1 MQLRKLFVLLLL
13 TSLLIGGVVSAQD
26 SEPILIGGLATLE
39 GPFAALGEDGL
50 RGVELAISQFG
61 GEINGRPIELI
72 RGSSDANP
80 DVAVAEARRLVEQE
94 GVEILVGPLSGDEG
108 IAIRDYAKTQPG
120 VTFVNGASGAA
131 DTTLRD
137 PADNFYRFSTD
148 GTQWMAGLG
157 QYAVEEKGYQR
168 VATVAEDY
176 SFPYSQVGGFV
187 LGFCEAGGEV
197 VDRYWTPLGASDY
210 SSVVTQLVSQDVDAI
225 YVALG
230 GSDAVNF
237 LRQYQQ
243 FGGTAPIIA
252 GSITVDGTVLETE
265 GAILD
270 AVIGTITAGPIASD
284 NPDEAWQAFVDAYVE
299 MFPEG
304 LETPSLFAHAYY
316 VNTTAVM
323 LALEEVGGDL
333 SDDQVAFR
341 EALNNL
347 EFASPTGT
355 LSVDDRRQAVATIY
369 ISEVVQNEETG
380 TLSLSLVSETPDVN
394 QTLGYDEEAF
404 LELGAF
410 DRENPT
416 CDALDTLNSA
426 E

>member
-1 MQLRKLFVLLLL
+1 MRRILVVLAGMTLM
-13 TSLLIGGVVSAQD
+13 VVGFSSAQD
-26 SEPILIGGLATLE
+26 EEPIVIGAIATLE
-39 GPFAALGEDGL
+39 GPFAGPGEDGL

-72 RGSSDANP
+72 RGSTDANP
-80 DVAVAEARRLVEQE
+80 DVAVAEARRLVEQQ
-94 GVEILVGPLSGDEG
+94 GVDILIGPLSGDEG
-108 IAIRDYAKTQPG
+108 IAIRDYAKTQPD
-120 VTFVNGASGAA
+120 VTFVNGASAAA

-137 PADNFYRFSTD
+137 SAENFFRFSTE

-157 QYAVEEKGYQR
+157 NYAVEEKGYGR

-187 LGFCEAGGEV
+187 LGFCESGGEI
-197 VDRYWTPLGASDY
+197 VDQYWTPLGASDY

-243 FGGTAPIIA
+243 FGGTAPLIA
-252 GSITVDGTVLETE
+252 GSITVDSTVLETE

-270 AVIGTITAGPIASD
+270 AVVGTITSSPISPN
-284 NPDEAWQAFVDAYVE
+284 NPSEAWEAFVTSYSE
-299 MFPEG
+299 MFPDG
-304 LETPSLFAHAYY
+304 LESPSLFAHAYF

-323 LALEEVGGDL
+323 LGLEAVGGDL
-333 SDDQVAFR
+333 SDGQQAFR
-341 EALNNL
+341 TALAEL
-347 EFASPTGT
+347 EFESPTGT
-355 LSVDDRRQAVATIY
+355 VTLDANRQAVASIF
-369 ISEVVQNEETG
+369 INEVVLNDEDELITE
-380 TLSLSLVSETPDVN
+380 LVSIAENVN
-394 QTLGYDEEAF
+394 QTLGFDEASF
-404 LELGAF
+404 LAMGAF

-416 CDALDTLNSA
+416 CESVAQMMG
-426 E
+426 EE